1 MTENTSPEHEG
12 SRCPQSLEGMTQGS
26 YRAGMLDANEALRL
40 LAALVVFSMVG
51 FFGYAILNGVETV
64 TTVAALVLL
73 VCFTLAFIYVFF
85 SPYTLRSQ
93 YT

>member
-64 TTVAALVLL
+64 TTVARARPARVLYACVHL
-73 VCFTLAFIYVFF
+73 CVL
-85 SPYTLRSQ
+85 
-93 YT
+93 